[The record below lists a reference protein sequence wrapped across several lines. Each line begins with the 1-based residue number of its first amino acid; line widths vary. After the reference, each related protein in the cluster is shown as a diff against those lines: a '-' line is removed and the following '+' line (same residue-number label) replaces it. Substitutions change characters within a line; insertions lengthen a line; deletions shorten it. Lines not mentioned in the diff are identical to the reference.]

1 MSERDTV
8 SVSEARIAEIR
19 PKAEKGDA
27 DAQYELGRC
36 YEEGNGVPKDA
47 RTAALWYKRA
57 SQQNHPE
64 ATLAFACCYR
74 DGIGVPPDGNKAK
87 QLYEKAAEL
96 GEAAAY
102 IELSKMY
109 CAPNDNKDLA
119 EAERV
124 LLKALADGN
133 MDAYSQLGAMFEAE
147 GDLRKAAEFYEK
159 AAENGDLRA
168 QYDIGWMYKNAE
180 GVKKDLE
187 KAAKWMVLAADRGS
201 PYAQNDYGIML
212 QYGQGVEQNE
222 ELAVEYYRK
231 AIEGNVIAAKY
242 NLAFC
247 YLDGVGV
254 EQDSLEAYDL
264 LKQAA
269 DADYLEAQFELG
281 RLLAEGKHL
290 SKNED
295 EAMQWL
301 ERASDAGHA
310 GATYH
315 IGTMLL
321 DRGDPESVEAAV
333 GWLRSAVEA
342 GYEYSEM
349 QLGWAILM
357 HENPELYDE
366 GIDAV
371 MKSRNKG
378 EIGGEALLGR
388 LYEKKGDLKEAL
400 DWSMIPARE
409 GDPYAQSVVGR
420 LFDHMG
426 DEEEAV
432 KWFTLAAESGDS
444 YACFYLA
451 RIHEG
456 RDDRD
461 TALDWYERAMDM
473 GNDVQADID
482 NIKAGGELQSRTDR
496 VTSMSME
503 QPAQKRDELPAVYKI
518 YEHCPPGSII
528 AEKYLIESV
537 IGKGG
542 MAMVFKA
549 KHLLME
555 RTVAIKMMLPE
566 CAADES
572 SAKRFQREAQAASSL
587 SHPNVINVYDFGVID
602 GDKPYIVMDYLE
614 GVSLESVVEDNGPMP
629 PSRAIP
635 IMVQVCDAMNAAH
648 EAGIIHRDLKPSNIM
663 LTNTKKKEDFVK
675 VVDFGI
681 AKMNDDNSQAQQK
694 LTRTGQVFGS
704 LVYMS
709 PEQCMGKKLD
719 NRSDIYS
726 LGCVLFEI
734 LTAELPFVGDTVF
747 ETMTKHIQE
756 APPAIA
762 PLISY
767 SSCAA
772 EIEEIINKSLAK
784 DPDHRFQTMNEF
796 KDALSKLK
804 VD

>member
-1 MSERDTV
+1 MSDQDTV
-8 SVSEARIAEIR
+8 SVSEARIAEIK

-27 DAQYELGRC
+27 EAQFELGCC
-36 YEEGNGVPKDA
+36 YEHGTGVGQDA
-47 RTAALWYKRA
+47 RAAALWFKRA
-57 SQQNHPE
+57 SQQNHPA

-74 DGIGVPPDGNKAK
+74 DGFGVPPDGNKAK
-87 QLYEKAAEL
+87 ALYEKAAEL
-96 GEAAAY
+96 GEASAY

-109 CAPNDNKDLA
+109 SAENDNKDLA
-119 EAERV
+119 EAEKV
-124 LLKALADGN
+124 LLQALAAGN
-133 MDAYSQLGAMFEAE
+133 MDAYCQLGRMFEAE
-147 GDLRKAAEFYEK
+147 GDMHKAAQFYEK
-159 AAENGDLRA
+159 AAENGDLQA
-168 QYDIGWMYKNAE
+168 QYDIGYMYKNGD

-187 KAAKWMVLAADRGS
+187 KGAKWMVLAAERGS
-201 PYAQNDYGIML
+201 AAAQNDYGIML
-212 QYGQGVEQNE
+212 QFGQGVEQNE

-231 AIEGNVIAAKY
+231 AVEGNVTAAKY
-242 NLAFC
+242 NLAWC

-254 EQDSLEAYDL
+254 EQDSLEGYDL

-269 DADYLEAQFELG
+269 DSDYLDAQFELG
-281 RLLAEGKHL
+281 RLLAEGKHF
-290 SKNED
+290 SQNEE
-295 EAMQWL
+295 EAMEWL
-301 ERASDAGHA
+301 RRASDAGHG
-310 GATYH
+310 GARYQ

-321 DRGDPESVEAAV
+321 DRGDPESVEAAID
-333 GWLRSAVEA
+333 WLRLAAEA
-342 GYEYSEM
+342 EYEYSEM

-366 GIDAV
+366 GIESVTKA
-371 MKSRNKG
+371 RAKG
-378 EIGGEALLGR
+378 DLGGESLLGR
-388 LYEKKGDLKEAL
+388 LYEKKGDLREAL
-400 DWSMIPARE
+400 EWSMIPARE
-409 GDPYAQSVVGR
+409 GDYYAQSVVGR

-426 DEEEAV
+426 DEEEAI
-432 KWFTLAAESGDS
+432 KWFKLAAEQGDS
-444 YACFYLA
+444 YACFYLG
-451 RIHEG
+451 RMYEG
-456 RDDRD
+456 RDDREA
-461 TALDWYERAMDM
+461 ALEWYQKALDM
-473 GNDVQADID
+473 GNDVQLDID
-482 NIKAGGELQSRTDR
+482 HLKAGGDCTTREAR
-496 VTSMSME
+496 VTSNSME
-503 QPAQKRDELPAVYKI
+503 QPLQKRDDLPAVYKI

-528 AEKYLIESV
+528 ADKYLIESV

-587 SHPNVINVYDFGVID
+587 SHPNVINIYDFGVVD
-602 GDKPYIVMDYLE
+602 GDKPYIVMDFLE
-614 GVSLESVVEDNGPMP
+614 GVSLESVVEENGAMP

-648 EAGIIHRDLKPSNIM
+648 DAGIIHRDLKPSNIM

-681 AKMNDDNSQAQQK
+681 AKFNDDNSQAQQK

-734 LTAELPFVGDTVF
+734 LTADLPFVGDTVF
-747 ETMTKHIQE
+747 ETMSKHIQE
-756 APPAIA
+756 APPALA

-772 EIEEIINKSLAK
+772 DVEAIVNKALAK
-784 DPDHRFQTMNEF
+784 EPDARYQSMNEF
-796 KDALSKLK
+796 KEALLKLK
-804 VD
+804 ID